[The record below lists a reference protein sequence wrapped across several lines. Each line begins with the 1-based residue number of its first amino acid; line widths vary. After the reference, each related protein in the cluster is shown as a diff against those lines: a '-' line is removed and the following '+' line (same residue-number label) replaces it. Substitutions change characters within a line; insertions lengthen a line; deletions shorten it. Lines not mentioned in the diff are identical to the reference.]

1 MAAFKDQNKKKNAW
15 YASFY
20 YTDWT
25 GKRKKKFKRGFATK
39 REALEFEQE
48 FLKIS
53 TTSMDMTLEQFSE
66 VYFNNKAQELKERTL
81 RNKRYMIKAH
91 IIPYFGRKRMNEI
104 TPADLIAWQNEMM
117 KKGYSDCYLRM
128 IQNQLTAL
136 LLMPSVSIIW
146 RTIHVNGSGVWENLM
161 QKDWISGRKRST
173 GNLFQPSHRKTST
186 M

>member
-1 MAAFKDQNKKKNAW
+1 MAAFRDQNKKKNAW

-48 FLKIS
+48 FLKVS

-81 RNKRYMIKAH
+81 R
-91 IIPYFGRKRMNEI
+91 
-104 TPADLIAWQNEMM
+104 
-117 KKGYSDCYLRM
+117 KGV
-128 IQNQLTAL
+128 Q
-136 LLMPSVSIIW
+136 
-146 RTIHVNGSGVWENLM
+146 
-161 QKDWISGRKRST
+161 
-173 GNLFQPSHRKTST
+173 
-186 M
+186 